1 MFFQNKCR
9 IFDLYSEEIYYS
21 LRAISKNKIIE
32 NIDYNRINE
41 LLDSIE
47 TYQSTKE
54 IIKVDLIKDE
64 IYKTKKLKN
73 KLKLIQMLQHLI
85 RQYENSKETEK
96 KLGFKKEAL
105 NLFLEVNYGKEMEV
119 EENYEISWK
128 IKSMVQ

>member
-1 MFFQNKCR
+1 
-9 IFDLYSEEIYYS
+9 
-21 LRAISKNKIIE
+21 
-32 NIDYNRINE
+32 
-41 LLDSIE
+41 
-47 TYQSTKE
+47 
-54 IIKVDLIKDE
+54 
-64 IYKTKKLKN
+64 
-73 KLKLIQMLQHLI
+73 MLQHLI